1 MAENFS
7 LSKVRNL
14 RPTCASLLAVFPE
27 VLQRRGE
34 ELPQRAR
41 QTRMPGPPFSG
52 VRWAL
57 LGAGILACP
66 NTLTGCYGFSPS
78 RIVGVATQ
86 TIQRCVER
94 MNRAYEQGADAVRV
108 GEYVRRR
115 WAWVGSGL
123 AEDVA
128 LRTFVNTPHPVQS
141 PFVVVDQGRSPSIAK
156 HPVPS
161 GIVLGGFG
169 YSVWF

>member
-1 MAENFS
+1 MAENLS
-7 LSKVRNL
+7 LFKVRNSG
-14 RPTCASLLAVFPE
+14 PTCASLLTVFPE

-41 QTRMPGPPFSG
+41 QTGMPGPAFSG

-66 NTLTGCYGFSPS
+66 NTSTGCDGFSPS

-94 MNRAYEQGADAVRV
+94 MNRVYEQGADAVRI

-115 WAWVGSGL
+115 WAWVRSGL

-128 LRTFVNTPHPVQS
+128 LRRFVNTPHPVQS
-141 PFVVVDQGRSPSIAK
+141 PFVAVDKREAHRLPSIPCLAA
-156 HPVPS
+156 
-161 GIVLGGFG
+161 LC
-169 YSVWF
+169 

>member
-1 MAENFS
+1 LKADLRKAFWLFFPKFFS
-7 LSKVRNL
+7 
-14 RPTCASLLAVFPE
+14 AV
-27 VLQRRGE
+27 
-34 ELPQRAR
+34 AKN
-41 QTRMPGPPFSG
+41 
-52 VRWAL
+52 
-57 LGAGILACP
+57 CP
-66 NTLTGCYGFSPS
+66 NAPDRQECLPHLSLELDGLCWGRHSCLLNTSTGCDGFSPS

-94 MNRAYEQGADAVRV
+94 MNRVYEQRADAVRI
-108 GEYVRRR
+108 GDYVRR
-115 WAWVGSGL
+115 WWTWVRSGL

-128 LRTFVNTPHPVQS
+128 LRRFVNTPHPVQS